1 MVGIVADENCDL
13 SWGGSTSTGLA
24 TRSKAKAI
32 DIIANQRA
40 TPKVNPTKVPP
51 GKRRGVATLAA
62 KKEEEGSEK
71 LPSNSESSMSASSPL
86 PTHSVSDADSSSGLR
101 SGSSPSSPKRSE
113 SPNHSESS
121 YSVAMQAM
129 TTGAATVEEQL
140 STMTRA
146 IEKLTKTVE
155 DKDLQIASLMNKLEA
170 QNMGGTSHDASHPPG
185 FTPKGVIIADQ
196 SGKLMMGDQTEKL
209 KQTDDGNHVLSSNQG
224 DGHKTAKSVTTSAL
238 GAIST
243 IIQFG
248 LFDPITIQVSNQD
261 APTHPH
267 LEGVLSAKNDDR
279 WILVPQKK
287 SIKRACKT
295 PPHQVKKWRVKKVS
309 PRFIEKNEVNNEK
322 DKEETL
328 HEKSFLTPI
337 TLHDF
342 FPEEYFEDDCIGTVY
357 MVSAD
362 EEVEDNINQSFKHR
376 VSVFDR
382 IEAPTARTSVFERLD
397 RVNQEIKKEDSQ
409 QRRSAFSRLQDTHTK
424 SKAEQKKRKVEEA
437 LVDSTK
443 EDEETR
449 SSIPSRMKRVISLEV
464 SRDGPLKV
472 KRHTIILTKPKE
484 SQVKGVK
491 KEQSHLYHSLK
502 PVKVQNTP

>member
-1 MVGIVADENCDL
+1 MRRLTQRSEDGNDWVLGCDIMMKI
-13 SWGGSTSTGLA
+13 GSTSTGPA
-24 TRSKAKAI
+24 TRSKAKAT
-32 DIIANQRA
+32 DIVANQRA

-62 KKEEEGSEK
+62 EKEEEGSEK
-71 LPSNSESSMSASSPL
+71 LPSNFESSMSASSPL

-140 STMTRA
+140 SNMARA

-224 DGHKTAKSVTTSAL
+224 DGHKSQTL
-238 GAIST
+238 Y
-243 IIQFG
+243 
-248 LFDPITIQVSNQD
+248 
-261 APTHPH
+261 APAHPH

-342 FPEEYFEDDCIGTVY
+342 FPEEYFEDNCIGTVY

-491 KEQSHLYHSLK
+491 KEQVISIV
-502 PVKVQNTP
+502 P

>member
-1 MVGIVADENCDL
+1 M
-13 SWGGSTSTGLA
+13 
-24 TRSKAKAI
+24 TRSKAKATDI
-32 DIIANQRA
+32 DANQGA
-40 TPKVNPTKVPP
+40 ASKVNPAKVLYN
-51 GKRRGVATLAA
+51 KHRGVATLAVK
-62 KKEEEGSEK
+62 KKEGKGIKK
-71 LPSNSESSMSASSPL
+71 LPSNSENSVSASLSPL
-86 PTHSVSDADSSSGLR
+86 PTPLVSDANSSTGSH

-113 SPNHSESS
+113 SPIRSDVS
-121 YSVAMQAM
+121 YSMAMQAM
-129 TTGAATVEEQL
+129 TTDAATVEEQL
-140 STMTRA
+140 ATMARA

-170 QNMGGTSHDASHPPG
+170 QNMEGTSHNASHPPG

-196 SGKLMMGDQTEKL
+196 SGKLMMGDQTGKL
-209 KQTDDGNHVLSSNQG
+209 KQTDDGNHVLSSNQRDSQSNHTVVAFG
-224 DGHKTAKSVTTSAL
+224 CPTLNSKLKTAKSVTTSAL
-238 GAIST
+238 EAIST

-261 APTHPH
+261 APAHPH

-279 WILVPQKK
+279 WILIPQKK

-328 HEKSFLTPI
+328 HEKSFLTQI

-397 RVNQEIKKEDSQ
+397 RANQEIKKEDSQ

-449 SSIPSRMKRVISLEV
+449 SSIPSRMKRIISLEV
-464 SRDGPLKV
+464 SRGGPLKV

-491 KEQSHLYHSLK
+491 KEQVISIV
-502 PVKVQNTP
+502 P